1 MLLAQSFYKVIF
13 CRQDRRRQHENYQ
26 DLTALKASPH
36 HHMAQQAIT
45 AVLVVNPDP
54 EWIYK
59 AADRPDDGVCFFILY
74 QTGLHRNYPVSAFFV
89 NA

>member
-1 MLLAQSFYKVIF
+1 
-13 CRQDRRRQHENYQ
+13 
-26 DLTALKASPH
+26 
-36 HHMAQQAIT
+36 MAQQAIT

-74 QTGLHRNYPVSAFFV
+74 QTGLHRDYPVSAFFV
-89 NA
+89 NARDNLSVMLPGKGRMHLVPVMVRFLHPHDGAHRTNV